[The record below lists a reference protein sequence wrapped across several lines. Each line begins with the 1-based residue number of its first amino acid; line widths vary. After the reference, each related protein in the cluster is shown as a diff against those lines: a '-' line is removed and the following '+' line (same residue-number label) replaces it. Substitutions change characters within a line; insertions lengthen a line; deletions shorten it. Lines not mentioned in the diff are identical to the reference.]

1 MIGCRIAF
9 SDTWCNNCQSGM
21 TITKTCLLYLLNK
34 IYFSFSIFGVNL
46 KKIINVCLHFIDLKL
61 NTNEGNVKDGN
72 SFINIYFI
80 YKQKIKEKKPSKLE
94 DEKK

>member
-46 KKIINVCLHFIDLKL
+46 KKIINVCLHFIDLTL
-61 NTNEGNVKDGN
+61 NTNEGNVKQGTHLLIFI
-72 SFINIYFI
+72 SFIN
-80 YKQKIKEKKPSKLE
+80 KKL
-94 DEKK
+94 KKKNLT